1 MPTICVVDDEP
12 GIRAELGSWLEEY
25 GYKVISSGGGDDAL
39 ETITARQP
47 ALVVLDII
55 MPEMDGLE
63 ILARLKANPRTS
75 SIPVIMVTAKK
86 ESATIIKAQGLRAA
100 DYFMKPFE
108 GDELLKS
115 IERHL
120 Y

>member
-12 GIRAELGSWLEEY
+12 GIRAELGNWLEDY
-25 GYKVISSGGGDDAL
+25 GYKVISSSGGDDAL
-39 ETITARQP
+39 EQIQERQP
-47 ALVVLDII
+47 ALIVLDII

-63 ILARLKANPRTS
+63 MLARLKANPQTA
-75 SIPVIMVTAKK
+75 SIPVIMLTAKK

-108 GDELLKS
+108 SDELLKS

>member
-12 GIRAELGSWLEEY
+12 EIRAELGSWLEDY
-25 GYKVISSGGGDDAL
+25 GYKVISSSGGDEAL
-39 ETITARQP
+39 QTIAERLP

-55 MPEMDGLE
+55 MPQMDGLE
-63 ILARLKANPRTS
+63 ILARLKADPRTS
-75 SIPVIMVTAKK
+75 SIPVIMLTAKK

-100 DYFMKPFE
+100 DYFMKPFVT
-108 GDELLKS
+108 DELLKS